1 MNNFVDVNDADNIE
15 ALIEHALLLK
25 KSPYDFENLGKRKTI
40 GLIFMNPSL
49 RTRLSTQKAAINLGM
64 NVMMMNFS
72 GEGWAL
78 ETEQGVIMNGD
89 KPEHIKEA
97 AAVVGSY
104 CDIVAIRTFAGLKD
118 KDDDYNELILRQF
131 IRYCGKPIINM
142 ESATVH
148 PLQSLT
154 DLITIKE
161 NKEAKNP
168 KILLTWAPHPKVLP
182 QAVANSFAQWTLA
195 AGYDLTIAC
204 PKGYELSTDF
214 AKGAKVVHKPEEGY
228 MDADFVYA
236 KNWSSF
242 VHYGK
247 KLSEDKSWMVDA
259 EKMKLTN
266 NAKFMHCLPVRR
278 NVVVED
284 SVIDSVNSLVIQ
296 QASNRVWAAQAVL
309 SKLLENL

>member
-142 ESATVH
+142 NQPPYIH
-148 PLQSLT
+148 CNPLR
-154 DLITIKE
+154 I
-161 NKEAKNP
+161 
-168 KILLTWAPHPKVLP
+168 
-182 QAVANSFAQWTLA
+182 
-195 AGYDLTIAC
+195 
-204 PKGYELSTDF
+204 
-214 AKGAKVVHKPEEGY
+214 
-228 MDADFVYA
+228 
-236 KNWSSF
+236 
-242 VHYGK
+242 
-247 KLSEDKSWMVDA
+247 
-259 EKMKLTN
+259 
-266 NAKFMHCLPVRR
+266 
-278 NVVVED
+278 
-284 SVIDSVNSLVIQ
+284 
-296 QASNRVWAAQAVL
+296 
-309 SKLLENL
+309 